1 MANKDVPIE
10 YLLATDEFNNPM
22 ELKGQDAISKL
33 FINLILLEPGT
44 YSSRPG
50 MGVGL
55 ISNYRYGDEADVE
68 RLQREIRKQIDIYL
82 PEFVGVT
89 VKCSLV
95 GTSLRIDIVHDD
107 ILYQFET
114 VVQNNKITLV
124 ELT

>member
-1 MANKDVPIE
+1 MANKDVPVE
-10 YLLATDEFNNPM
+10 YLLTTDEFNNPM
-22 ELKGQDAISKL
+22 ELKGKDAISKL

-44 YSSRPG
+44 YNSRPG
-50 MGVGL
+50 LGVGL

-68 RLQREIRKQIDIYL
+68 RLQREIRKQIDTYL
-82 PEFVGVT
+82 PEFTGVT
-89 VKCSLV
+89 VNCSLV
-95 GTSLRIDIVHDD
+95 GDSLRIDIIHND

>member
-1 MANKDVPIE
+1 MANKDVPVE